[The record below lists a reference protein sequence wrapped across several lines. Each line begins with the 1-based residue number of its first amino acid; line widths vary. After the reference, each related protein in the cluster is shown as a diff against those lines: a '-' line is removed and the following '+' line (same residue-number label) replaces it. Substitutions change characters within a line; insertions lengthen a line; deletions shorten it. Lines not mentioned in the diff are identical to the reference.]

1 MNGRND
7 IIRPGQVKRQV
18 KGALTSASEVMDY
31 RLHKSQ
37 EEINKG
43 IEALDKIQTE
53 DLVELVSFKDKA
65 EAALKSTASKIMN
78 GATVSD
84 VDDIPQ
90 QMNNY
95 TGVAT
100 EIPTHGA
107 DPNIKYNLGYVGGGG
122 GTGSV
127 RGEGSPLD
135 ITLYGVDDPTNALA
149 EYFFDF
155 MTYGSYEAIDAPN
168 ITFPSYVQW
177 VEEPTFEN
185 GKHYQVSIVNKIGI
199 VVCVDIDNPEDEPTY
214 TLQPDP
220 GFDPGF

>member
-31 RLHKSQ
+31 RLHKNQ
-37 EEINKG
+37 EEINKE
-43 IEALDKIQTE
+43 IEALDKLQID
-53 DLVELVSFKDKA
+53 DLVELATFKNKA
-65 EAALKSTASKIMN
+65 EAAIKATASKVMN

-90 QMNNY
+90 QMEDY

-100 EIPTHGA
+100 ELPTHGA
-107 DPNIKYNLGYVGGGG
+107 DPNIKYNLGYVGG
-122 GTGSV
+122 S
-127 RGEGSPLD
+127 SPLN
-135 ITLYGVDDPTNALA
+135 ITLYGGDDEANALS
-149 EYFFDF
+149 EYFLDF
-155 MTYGSYEAIDAPN
+155 MTYGGSQAPN

-199 VVCVDIDNPEDEPTY
+199 VVCVDIDNPEDEPTS
-214 TLQPDP
+214 TLMPDP